1 MFTHKPQNMLHEVE
15 WSEVIANYETRAIEP
30 EMSKGYPLSNLTDGD
45 LTTAWLNKM
54 PLKPLNP
61 VLAMYFD
68 QNTLITNIGIAV
80 GYQKS
85 VDDAFGDRFRIFKKP
100 RTLTI
105 ETKDG
110 FKQRV
115 KLENIRGM
123 QYPNIQAVETTEL
136 RFYLED
142 VYEADNDDY
151 AISEIRLLGME
162 VK

>member
-1 MFTHKPQNMLHEVE
+1 
-15 WSEVIANYETRAIEP
+15 
-30 EMSKGYPLSNLTDGD
+30 
-45 LTTAWLNKM
+45 
-54 PLKPLNP
+54 

-110 FKQRV
+110 FKQRIH
-115 KLENIRGM
+115 LENIKGM

-142 VYEADNDDY
+142 VHPADNDDY
-151 AISEIRLLGME
+151 AISEIRLLGIE
-162 VK
+162 LE

>member
-1 MFTHKPQNMLHEVE
+1 MNTLHELE
-15 WSEVIANYETRAIEP
+15 WNEILGNHETQAIEP
-30 EMSKGYPLSNLTDGD
+30 EITGGYPLKNLNDGD
-45 LTTAWLNKM
+45 LTTAWLSSM

-68 QNTLITNIGIAV
+68 KKTLVMNIGIAI

-100 RTLTI
+100 RTITV

-110 FKQRV
+110 FKQRLR
-115 KLENIRGM
+115 LENIKGM

-136 RFYLED
+136 RFYLDD
-142 VYEADNDDY
+142 VYEADNNDY

>member
-1 MFTHKPQNMLHEVE
+1 MK
-15 WSEVIANYETRAIEP
+15 
-30 EMSKGYPLSNLTDGD
+30 KGYPIANLTDGD

-110 FKQRV
+110 FKQRIH
-115 KLENIRGM
+115 LENIKGM

-142 VYEADNDDY
+142 VHPADNDDY
-151 AISEIRLLGME
+151 AISEIRLLGIE
-162 VK
+162 LE